1 MTYTAAP
8 WKRLIRLLSGSAPWR
23 PAAALVVDAAIIAWC
38 WHAGYLFRMGWERWQ
53 PARPPYDD
61 AVLAAV
67 LASELLALWV
77 LGFYRM
83 PWRFFGFAELSR
95 LCAVFLGVGAVLATA
110 VVGLGLDGVAR
121 SVLILHPV
129 FCILA
134 LSILRMSI
142 RLFWEE
148 AQRRAAKYP
157 EVRRAVVLVDS
168 TSAAVLHA
176 LEPVR
181 ASAGWALLGVF
192 APGLSPG
199 GEVAGLRVLGDL
211 AALCQHKLLDKA
223 GYVIVIRDG
232 SQSET
237 KAADFAYRTGKIVV
251 MVGAEGRIPSAAT

>member
-1 MTYTAAP
+1 MTDTAAP

-23 PAAALVVDAAIIAWC
+23 PVAALGVDAAIIAWC

-67 LASELLALWV
+67 LVSELLALWV

-95 LCAVFLGVGAVLATA
+95 LCAVFLGVGAVLAAA

-142 RLFWEE
+142 RLLWEE

-157 EVRRAVVLVDS
+157 EQRYFEELVHARADDIVRKWIDFF
-168 TSAAVLHA
+168 VLHKRITSEV
-176 LEPVR
+176 LTRRVR
-181 ASAGWALLGVF
+181 
-192 APGLSPG
+192 
-199 GEVAGLRVLGDL
+199 
-211 AALCQHKLLDKA
+211 
-223 GYVIVIRDG
+223 
-232 SQSET
+232 
-237 KAADFAYRTGKIVV
+237 
-251 MVGAEGRIPSAAT
+251 